1 MSEFMR
7 SIAVFG
13 KDDVRMV
20 DDVIKP
26 EIKPYECLVK
36 TRACGFC
43 NGTDFHIIRGQMAID
58 VDAFPILLGH
68 EGVGEIVEVGSKV
81 KNYRVGQRFI
91 NPPFVRTTEKYGA
104 TWGQMSD
111 YVLGDVLGLAGVPAA
126 ADQLRSENQT
136 VNFLQG
142 GLSYS
147 DVLTTVSPTYAQEIQ
162 NAFYGERLEDLF
174 RRRESVLHGIL
185 NGIDTAAYDPA
196 GDPALPAPY
205 SAADKSGKALCK
217 AALQKELG
225 LKADP
230 DVPLVAMIGRLTGQ
244 KGLDLVQCVLP
255 DLLRE
260 DIQIAVLG
268 TGDWEYEEML
278 KGYALGS
285 DGKMSAQIRFD
296 EALSHRVYAG
306 ADILLMPSLFEPC
319 GLAQMIAMRYGT
331 LPVVRET
338 GGLKDTVLPY
348 NQYTGEGT
356 GFSFA
361 NYNAHEMMHILLG
374 AAEPKRTKPAV
385 WDKLMDNAMAQD
397 FSWEKAAE
405 AYIALYYSTHPEI
418 TPYKK

>member
-1 MSEFMR
+1 MRRKIRVLFAAFEAVPFMKTGGLGDVAGSLPPVLKAAGCEVRVMLPKFGTIPEEYKEKMTHVTEFQVHLGWR
-7 SIAVFG
+7 TLYCGVDKLQYKGVTWYFLDNEYYFKREKAYGYFDDGERIAFFSRAIVESLQYLPDFKCDVLHCNDWHTALAPVFLRELYQG
-13 KDDVRMV
+13 R
-20 DDVIKP
+20 P
-26 EIKPYECLVK
+26 LYENVK
-36 TRACGFC
+36 TVMTVHNLKF
-43 NGTDFHIIRGQMAID
+43 Q
-58 VDAFPILLGH
+58 
-68 EGVGEIVEVGSKV
+68 
-81 KNYRVGQRFI
+81 
-91 NPPFVRTTEKYGA
+91 
-104 TWGQMSD
+104 GQMSD

-296 EALSHRVYAG
+296 
-306 ADILLMPSLFEPC
+306 
-319 GLAQMIAMRYGT
+319 
-331 LPVVRET
+331 
-338 GGLKDTVLPY
+338 
-348 NQYTGEGT
+348 
-356 GFSFA
+356 
-361 NYNAHEMMHILLG
+361 
-374 AAEPKRTKPAV
+374 
-385 WDKLMDNAMAQD
+385 
-397 FSWEKAAE
+397 
-405 AYIALYYSTHPEI
+405 
-418 TPYKK
+418 